1 MFVDGE
7 WYLIETPDAG
17 KFIGCKAVADDSEW
31 AMEVVAQNEG
41 ANVVLYNEDGSIAE
55 IVQTEKPQSWWDE
68 ISAKILAYN
77 GQVAYFE
84 VDFTDMELGPS
95 PTVVSF

>member
-1 MFVDGE
+1 MFIDGE

-17 KFIGCKAVADDSEW
+17 KFVGCQAVADGSGW
-31 AMEVVAQNEG
+31 AMEVVAQNKG

-68 ISAKILAYN
+68 MSAKILAYN

-84 VDFTDMELGPS
+84 VDITGMELGPS